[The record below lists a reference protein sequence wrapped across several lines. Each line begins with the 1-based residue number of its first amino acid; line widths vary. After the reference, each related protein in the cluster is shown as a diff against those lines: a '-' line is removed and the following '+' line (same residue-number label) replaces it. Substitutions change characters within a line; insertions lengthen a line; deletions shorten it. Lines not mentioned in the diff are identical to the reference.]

1 MAYIDR
7 KYILTF
13 ISEDDMSALT
23 EANDENLDN
32 AISRADDMINSYI
45 SNQVTLPLTE
55 VPPILKGISYDL
67 CIFYLHSRTQAN
79 NVPEMVLEKYE
90 KSIELLKDISRG
102 RAKLNFT
109 QEPKPEQVTGIV
121 ISGDDLV
128 MSRGMF

>member
-128 MSRGMF
+128 MSRDMF